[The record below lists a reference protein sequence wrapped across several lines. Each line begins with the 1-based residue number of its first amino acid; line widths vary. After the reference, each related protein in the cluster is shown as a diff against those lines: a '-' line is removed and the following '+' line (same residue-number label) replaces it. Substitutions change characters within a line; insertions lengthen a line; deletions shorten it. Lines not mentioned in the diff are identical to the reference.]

1 MREENNKR
9 VVNVRWL
16 SDAFLDFTC
25 SLWMILKIVV
35 GTKVRDQSICVN
47 FYASFLPSQ
56 LMYKRC
62 RKKFS
67 FIKKK

>member
-47 FYASFLPSQ
+47 FYASFLPS
-56 LMYKRC
+56 
-62 RKKFS
+62 
-67 FIKKK
+67 